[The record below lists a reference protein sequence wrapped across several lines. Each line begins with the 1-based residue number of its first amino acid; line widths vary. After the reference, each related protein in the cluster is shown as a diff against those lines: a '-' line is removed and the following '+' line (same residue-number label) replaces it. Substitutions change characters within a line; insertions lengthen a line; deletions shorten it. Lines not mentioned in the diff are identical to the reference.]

1 MESNN
6 RPGVHDVAA
15 DAATLRALHVPGD
28 PLLLANIWDPPTARV
43 VESAGVRAIATASAA
58 LAPVNGF
65 EDHGKLPT
73 AIAFGALRRIADAVA
88 LPVTADLEDG
98 YGFSARALAGSL
110 LEAGACG
117 LNLEDTNHVTGT
129 LVSADLQAERI
140 ASLRAAGRDFGC
152 ELVINARID
161 VHHAGGSVDEGL
173 RRARQYLDA
182 GADCIYPFLLG
193 DVAAIREYVAL
204 GPTNV
209 LCRPG
214 GPSMR
219 ALVQA
224 GVARISLGPVLFKLM
239 LKRLRASAEALLRLD
254 DDAIWR

>member
-1 MESNN
+1 MDSLF
-6 RPGVHDVAA
+6 RPSMHDVATE
-15 DAATLRALHVPGD
+15 AATLRSLHVPGD
-28 PLLLANIWDPPTARV
+28 PLMLANIWDPPTARI

-98 YGFSARALAGSL
+98 YGFSARALVGSL
-110 LEAGACG
+110 VEAGACG
-117 LNLEDTNHVTGT
+117 LNLEDSDHVTGT
-129 LVSADLQAERI
+129 LVSAALQAERI
-140 ASLRAAGRDFGC
+140 ASIRAAGRALGC

-161 VHHAGGSVDEGL
+161 VHHTGGSVHEGL
-173 RRARQYLDA
+173 QRARRYLEA
-182 GADCIYPFLLG
+182 GADCVYPFMLA
-193 DVAAIREYVAL
+193 DVAAIREYVAI

-214 GPSMR
+214 GPGMR
-219 ALVQA
+219 ALAQA
-224 GVARISLGPVLFKLM
+224 GVARISVGPVFFKLM

-254 DDAIWR
+254 DDAVWR